1 MSSKTLTFALF
12 GNLYQQEKSVAICQ
26 VLSCLK
32 VHGARILIDEEY
44 YHFLIEM
51 PGVQSIIG
59 VSETPGNPQSPEIPG
74 NSRFSTFTGDDFQA
88 DFVISMGG
96 DGTLLKTAS
105 RVRDKQI
112 PIVGIN
118 MGRLGFLADVSAADA
133 EACINALYRG
143 DYSVEDRSLIRVE
156 TNGEPMFN
164 HECAL
169 NDVSILKRDSAS
181 MISIRTS
188 INGEYLTTYQADGLI
203 VSTPTGST
211 AYSMSNGGPIIVPRT
226 GVVVM
231 TAVAPHSLNVRPIVI
246 PDSATIELTVI
257 SRSHAFLV
265 AIDGRSAKLPEGTT
279 IRLTRAPY
287 MVKVV
292 KRSGTRYFA
301 TLREKLMWGADVR

>member
-12 GNLYQQEKSVAICQ
+12 GNLYQQDKSGAIRQ
-26 VLSCLK
+26 VLACLK
-32 VHGARILIDEEY
+32 VHGARIIIDEEY
-44 YHFLIEM
+44 YHFLMEI
-51 PGVQSIIG
+51 PGVQSIMGIP
-59 VSETPGNPQSPEIPG
+59 ETPGNPQCPEIPE
-74 NSRFSTFTGDDFQA
+74 NSRFSLFRGCDFEA
-88 DFVISMGG
+88 DFAISMGG

-118 MGRLGFLADVSAADA
+118 MGRLGFLADVSDSDI
-133 EACINALYRG
+133 EGMVDALYRG
-143 DYSVEDRSLIRVE
+143 DYSVEDRSLIHVE
-156 TNGEPMFN
+156 TNGEPIDGY
-164 HECAL
+164 ECAL
-169 NDVSILKRDSAS
+169 NDVAILKRDSAS

-226 GVVVM
+226 GVNVM
-231 TAVAPHSLNVRPIVI
+231 TAVAPHSLSIRPVVI
-246 PDSATIELTVI
+246 PDTAQIELTVT
-257 SRSHAFLV
+257 SRSHTFLV
-265 AIDGRSAKLPEGTT
+265 AIDGRSGKLPEGTT
-279 IRLTRAPY
+279 LRLTRAPY

-301 TLREKLMWGADVR
+301 TLREKLMWGVDVR

>member
-12 GNLYQQEKSVAICQ
+12 GNLYQQEKSAAIQQ

-32 VHGARILIDEEY
+32 VHGARIVVDEEY

-51 PGVQSIIG
+51 PGVQSILGIP
-59 VSETPGNPQSPEIPG
+59 ETPGNPQSPEIPG
-74 NSRFSTFTGDDFQA
+74 NFRFSTFTGGNFEA
-88 DFVISMGG
+88 DFAISMGG

-105 RVRDKQI
+105 RVREKQI

-118 MGRLGFLADVSAADA
+118 MGRLGFLADVSAADV
-133 EACINALYRG
+133 ETCIDAIYRG

-156 TNGEPMFN
+156 TNGEPIN
-164 HECAL
+164 GYACAL
-169 NDVSILKRDSAS
+169 NDVAILKRDSAS
-181 MISIRTS
+181 MISIRAS
-188 INGEYLTTYQADGLI
+188 INGEFLTTYQADGLI

-226 GVVVM
+226 GVILM
-231 TAVAPHSLNVRPIVI
+231 TAVAPHSLNIRPIVI
-246 PDSATIELTVI
+246 PDTAQVELTVS
-257 SRSHAFLV
+257 SRSHTFLV
-265 AIDGRSAKLPEGTT
+265 AIDGRSGKLPEGTT
-279 IRLTRAPY
+279 LRLTRAPY

-292 KRSGTRYFA
+292 KRSGTRYFS